1 MKQKEV
7 TISGKTYPVVFNM
20 KTITGF
26 EEIVNH
32 SFFDDDFTKM
42 ASRMA
47 IVLAAIFSADKDADI
62 EAKDMLNAENWEIV
76 KDIIEA
82 YTVVMNIAHEFF
94 KVPESEKQEDKPEE
108 ETEKAEDPK
117 N

>member
-76 KDIIEA
+76 ILRA
-82 YTVVMNIAHEFF
+82 
-94 KVPESEKQEDKPEE
+94 ESVDKEKGLWLV
-108 ETEKAEDPK
+108 TERKQVLIVI
-117 N
+117 